1 MTYCVN
7 MLPSTSTYG
16 SWKLAIM
23 VILGCRIFYIEI
35 IWKLQYYTR
44 ELVGTFILITS
55 DSACSKIDYIFE
67 FNWLNLRFR
76 YQSSELVHIK
86 NTIWTDFW
94 KESFNTTSVHRC
106 RSVWAF
112 YHFFNR
118 TNDNLIR
125 IRTKMKI
132 TRLATRF
139 SNYTQLFQVKLNTVT
154 STSITVA
161 F

>member
-1 MTYCVN
+1 MISFMVAKFFPVKKN
-7 MLPSTSTYG
+7 HPSPEKCISQWNACRLSAFLYWQNINVRHELYG
-16 SWKLAIM
+16 
-23 VILGCRIFYIEI
+23 I
-35 IWKLQYYTR
+35 IYT
-44 ELVGTFILITS
+44 VWF
-55 DSACSKIDYIFE
+55 
-67 FNWLNLRFR
+67 
-76 YQSSELVHIK
+76 QSSKLLHTEK
-86 NTIWTDFW
+86 FTIFTVFRE
-94 KESFNTTSVHRC
+94 KSFNTTFVHRC